1 MNHIKFM
8 LYTIAAGL
16 LAGTLSAF
24 FLVSLEWVTSMQN
37 AYHWLLWLLPLG
49 GALVSYTYIK
59 FGKDTSSGNALIFEQ
74 IQTGQGIVPFRIVPF
89 VLGGTLITHLFGG
102 SAGREGTAMQMGGG
116 AASWLGAVGKLNAE
130 QTRLL
135 LLAGISAGFG
145 SLFGTPLAA
154 AVFALEAA
162 ARGKQRLHAVI
173 PCLAASY
180 TAHFVCLLSG
190 AKHQHYFISL
200 VPHFNFII
208 LIKLI
213 AASAAIGAAA
223 GLFKKALSSLKGL
236 FQAYLPHTAWRSF
249 AGGIIIIALVY
260 ALDTRAYL
268 GLGLPLIEQ
277 AFEQPAAAEW
287 FALKLIF
294 TVVTLAAGFIGGEVT
309 PLFAIG
315 AALGSALA
323 PLIGTSPSF
332 LAAIGLAAMFGAATK
347 APLAA
352 FVLGLELFG
361 TDAALYL
368 LAACLISSLCSG
380 RNSIYAA
387 PVRQSM

>member
-37 AYHWLLWLLPLG
+37 TYHWLLWLLPLG
-49 GALVSYTYIK
+49 GALVSYAYIK
-59 FGKDTSSGNALIFEQ
+59 FGKDTSRGNALIFEQ
-74 IQTGQGIVPFRIVPF
+74 IQTGRGSVPFRIVPF

-116 AASWLGAVGKLNAE
+116 AASWLGAVGNLNAE
-130 QTRLL
+130 QIRLL

-162 ARGKQRLHAVI
+162 ARGKQRLHAII

-180 TAHFVCLLSG
+180 TAHFVCLLWG

-223 GLFKKALSSLKGL
+223 WLFKKALSSLKRL

-260 ALDTRAYL
+260 ALGTRAYL

-277 AFEQPAAAEW
+277 AFDQPAAAQW

-294 TVVTLAAGFIGGEVT
+294 TVITLAAGFIGGEVT

-315 AALGSALA
+315 ATLGSALA

-332 LAAIGLAAMFGAATK
+332 LAAIGLSAMFGAATK

-380 RNSIYAA
+380 KNSIYAA